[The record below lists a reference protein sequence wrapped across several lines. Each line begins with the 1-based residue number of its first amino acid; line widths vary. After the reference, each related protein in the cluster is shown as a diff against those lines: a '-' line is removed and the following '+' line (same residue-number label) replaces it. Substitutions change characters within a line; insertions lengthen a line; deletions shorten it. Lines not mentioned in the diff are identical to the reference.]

1 MYYDIIKTLHL
12 VSVISW
18 MVGLLYLPRLFVYH
32 HDTKHESQMDKTF
45 LLMEYRLLKIIMKP
59 AMVLTYIFGFLLVYD
74 NSYIVSEIYFIL
86 KLFFVVFLT
95 IFHFYLYFLY
105 KDFIKGY
112 RFKSSNFYRK
122 INEVPTVLMILIISL
137 VIIKPN
143 LQILFNISH

>member
-1 MYYDIIKTLHL
+1 MYYDILKTLHL

-32 HDTKHESQMDKTF
+32 YDTKHESKTDKIF

-74 NSYIVSEIYFIL
+74 NSYLLSEVYFTL
-86 KLFFVVFLT
+86 KLFFVFFLT

-105 KDFIKGY
+105 KDFKKGY

-122 INEVPTVLMILIISL
+122 INEVPTLLMILIISL

-143 LQILFNISH
+143 LLILFNISQ

>member
-32 HDTKHESQMDKTF
+32 HDTKYKSQTDKTF

-59 AMVLTYIFGFLLVYD
+59 AMVLTYIFGILLVYD
-74 NSYIVSEIYFIL
+74 NIYIVREIYFIL
-86 KLFFVVFLT
+86 KLFFIVFLT
-95 IFHFYLYFLY
+95 IFHFYLSILY
-105 KDFIKGY
+105 KKFKKGY
-112 RFKSSNFYRK
+112 RYKSSNFYRK

>member
-32 HDTKHESQMDKTF
+32 YDTKYESQTDKIF

-59 AMVLTYIFGFLLVYD
+59 AMVLTYIFGFLLVYY
-74 NSYIVSEIYFIL
+74 NSYLVNEIYFIL
-86 KLFFVVFLT
+86 KLFFVFFLT
-95 IFHFYLYFLY
+95 IFHLYLSILY
-105 KDFIKGY
+105 KGFKKGY
-112 RFKSSNFYRK
+112 RLNSSNFYRK

-143 LQILFNISH
+143 FSIFLNIFH

>member
-32 HDTKHESQMDKTF
+32 HDTKYKSQTDKIF
-45 LLMEYRLLKIIMKP
+45 LLMEFRLLNIIMKP

-74 NSYIVSEIYFIL
+74 NSYVVSEVYFIL

-95 IFHFYLYFLY
+95 VFHFYLSILY
-105 KDFIKGY
+105 KNFKKGY
-112 RFKSSNFYRK
+112 RSKSSNFYRK

-137 VIIKPN
+137 IIIKPN
-143 LQILFNISH
+143 LQI

>member
-1 MYYDIIKTLHL
+1 LYYDIIKTLHL

-32 HDTKHESQMDKTF
+32 HDTKCESQTDKTF
-45 LLMEYRLLKIIMKP
+45 LIMEYRLLKIIMKP

-74 NSYIVSEIYFIL
+74 NSYIVSEVYFIL
-86 KLFFVVFLT
+86 KLIFVVFLS
-95 IFHFYLYFLY
+95 IFHFYLSILY
-105 KDFIKGY
+105 KNFKKGY

-143 LQILFNISH
+143 FQL

>member
-1 MYYDIIKTLHL
+1 MYYDILKTLHL

-32 HDTKHESQMDKTF
+32 YDTKHESITDKTF

-74 NSYIVSEIYFIL
+74 NSYLLSEVYFTL
-86 KLFFVVFLT
+86 KLFFVFLLT

-105 KDFIKGY
+105 KDFKKGY

-122 INEVPTVLMILIISL
+122 INEVPTLLMILIISL

-143 LQILFNISH
+143 LQILFNISQ

>member
-1 MYYDIIKTLHL
+1 MYYNIITTLHL

-32 HDTKHESQMDKTF
+32 QDTKYKSQTDKVF
-45 LLMEYRLLKIIMKP
+45 LLMEFRLLKIIMKP

-74 NSYIVSEIYFIL
+74 NSYVVSEVYFIL

-95 IFHFYLYFLY
+95 VFHFYLSILY
-105 KDFIKGY
+105 KNFKKGY
-112 RFKSSNFYRK
+112 RSKSSNFYRK

-137 VIIKPN
+137 IIIKPN
-143 LQILFNISH
+143 LQI

>member
-32 HDTKHESQMDKTF
+32 HDTKYKSQTDKIF
-45 LLMEYRLLKIIMKP
+45 LLMEFRLLKIIMKP

-74 NSYIVSEIYFIL
+74 NIYLVKEVYFIL

-95 IFHFYLYFLY
+95 IFHFYLSILY
-105 KDFIKGY
+105 KNFKKGY
-112 RFKSSNFYRK
+112 RSKSSNFYRK

-137 VIIKPN
+137 IIIKPN
-143 LQILFNISH
+143 LQI

>member
-1 MYYDIIKTLHL
+1 MYYDRIKTLHL

-32 HDTKHESQMDKTF
+32 HDTKYESQIDKIF
-45 LLMEYRLLKIIMKP
+45 LLMEFRLLKIIMKP

-74 NSYIVSEIYFIL
+74 NSYLLSEFYFTL
-86 KLFFVVFLT
+86 KLFFVFLLT

-105 KDFIKGY
+105 KDFKKGY

-143 LQILFNISH
+143 LQFLFNNSH

>member
-1 MYYDIIKTLHL
+1 MYYDILKTLHL

-32 HDTKHESQMDKTF
+32 YDTKYESQTDKTF
-45 LLMEYRLLKIIMKP
+45 LIMEYRLLKIIMKP

-74 NSYIVSEIYFIL
+74 NSYLLSEVYFTL
-86 KLFFVVFLT
+86 KLFFVFFLT

-105 KDFIKGY
+105 KDFKKGY
-112 RFKSSNFYRK
+112 RLKSSNFYRK

-137 VIIKPN
+137 VVIKPN
-143 LQILFNISH
+143 LQIFLNIFH

>member
-12 VSVISW
+12 LSVISW

-32 HDTKHESQMDKTF
+32 HDTKYESETDKTF
-45 LLMEYRLLKIIMKP
+45 LLMELRLLKIIMKP

-74 NSYIVSEIYFIL
+74 NSYLVIEVYFIL
-86 KLFFVVFLT
+86 KLFLVVFLT
-95 IFHFYLYFLY
+95 IFHFYLSILY
-105 KDFIKGY
+105 KDFKKGY

-122 INEVPTVLMILIISL
+122 INEVPTLLMILIISL

-143 LQILFNISH
+143 LQILFNISQ